1 MAAVAPLVLCAVAA
15 TLYALGG
22 RGRPRRGREASFYA
36 GLVSVLAVLEPPFD
50 GWADS
55 SFALHMTQHVV
66 LMTVA
71 PPLLVLGRPWP
82 RLWLPFPLRARR
94 AVGQALARSNGFQTI
109 GRFARRPAVSLT
121 LMSAALALWHVP
133 ALYDAAVENEW
144 IHVLEHLSFVGTSLL
159 WWGSMLETPP
169 VRARIDHLR
178 RTAWFAA
185 ALLPSWTLAVVLGF
199 ASSPL
204 YSAYASLPHR
214 AGGLSALAD
223 QQVAAGVMWV
233 PGSLAYTIAAVLAFY
248 QWLGPE
254 PRTVP
259 RPEEL
264 SWT

>member
-1 MAAVAPLVLCAVAA
+1 V
-15 TLYALGG
+15 LYALGG
-22 RGRPRRGREASFYA
+22 RGRPRRARETAFYA

-66 LMTVA
+66 LMTVTA
-71 PPLLVLGRPWP
+71 PLLVLGRPWP
-82 RLWLPFPLRARR
+82 RLWLSFPLRLRR
-94 AVGQALARSNGFQTI
+94 ATGQTLAGSRGVRTL
-109 GRFARRPAVSLT
+109 GRAARLPAVSLA
-121 LMSAALALWHVP
+121 LMTAALGIWHVP
-133 ALYDAAVENEW
+133 ALYDAAVRNEW
-144 IHVLEHLSFVGTSLL
+144 IHLLEHVCFVGTSLL

-178 RTAWFAA
+178 RTIWFVA
-185 ALLPSWTLAVVLGF
+185 ALLPGWTLAVVLGF
-199 ASSPL
+199 DPGAL

-223 QQVAAGVMWV
+223 QHLAAGVMWV
-233 PGSLAYTIAAVLAFY
+233 PGSLAYTIAAFIAFY
-248 QWLGPE
+248 RWLGPE
-254 PRTVP
+254 PGAVP